1 METIIGNATIVTG
14 DPARTVL
21 YDSALAVRGSEI
33 VALGP
38 TEQVVSQFSD
48 AEVINGRGKAIFPGL
63 VNCHTHLLATAD
75 RGILEDFGFPTTLR
89 FPTTTRSLLTTE
101 ERQVIAT
108 LGTLEALRSGTTT
121 LLEIADHVGEF
132 AQTLA
137 DTGLRLVIS
146 DNIND
151 INPVR
156 LREGFYEF
164 EDSRRADGVQRSA
177 DLVSRWHNYD
187 DGRVTCFLAP
197 HAPETCSPEML
208 REVRALA
215 ESKEVGYTI
224 HLSQSRI
231 EIEAVMRTRGVD
243 PTHYLFANDFL
254 GPRLVAAHCRYVTPS
269 EIAVLGHAGVGISNN
284 AAIAARRGAAA
295 PIRELQ
301 AAGCP
306 VGMGSDNMAEDMVE
320 VMRAGLFQERVRRSD
335 EMSPQPEDVLEWA
348 TSGGAAI
355 LGLSDRTGTLE
366 VGNRADLFVVDT
378 FKPHLVPTLR
388 IVSGFVHNGQP
399 ADISSVMVNGNWLLR
414 DGKALTIDEEDIL
427 RRAERIGHDVW
438 KRLVENY
445 PDVPFPIRLPPGPA
459 H

>member
-48 AEVINGRGKAIFPGL
+48 AEVISGRGKAIFPGL

-108 LGTLEALRSGTTT
+108 LGALEALRSGTTT

-137 DTGLRLVIS
+137 DTGLRLVIA

-269 EIAVLGHAGVGISNN
+269 EIALLGHAGVGISNN